1 MIIYSE
7 PKARFQADVESN
19 RIAERVH
26 KLFREKTRRSVAPR
40 EFSSWQNSMLYVRN
54 VLDDDE
60 IPDDAQVSIEFTI
73 PQSAKRIDVIV
84 SGQDEHHR
92 EAAIIIELKQWE
104 TVEKTGK
111 DAIVSTFLGGKVRET
126 EHPSYQAW
134 TYAALLRD
142 FNETVQSEDIRL
154 VPCAYLHNCTSAE
167 GILDSFYSQHLEEA
181 PAFLRSDAGRLR
193 SFIKRY
199 VKYGDSRDLM
209 FRIDQGRIRPSKS
222 LVDSLLSMLE
232 GNQEFLL
239 IDDQKL
245 VYETALALA
254 HEGRTGPK
262 RVLIVEGGPGTGKS
276 VVAINL
282 LVELTARQLVTQ
294 YVSRN
299 AAPRA
304 VYEAKLTGTFK
315 KTRIAN
321 MFRGSGSFI
330 EGEPD
335 TFDALIVDEAHRLN
349 EKSGLY
355 KNLGENQ
362 IKELIAASRMTVFF
376 IDEDQRVTIQDIG
389 TKAEIKQWADEL
401 GAETTELEL
410 VSQFRCN
417 GSDGYLGW
425 VDHALQ
431 VRPTANTDLDGI
443 DYDFAVCES
452 PSELRDRIFE
462 KNHDANKARLVAGY
476 CWDWKSKKDPSAI
489 DIEFPGT
496 DFQMRWNLDTDGSLW
511 IVMPESVNE
520 VGCIHTC
527 QGLELDY
534 VGVIIGPD
542 LTVRDG
548 VVTTDAS
555 ERSRN
560 DSSVKGLKKLKKE
573 DPDRARELG
582 KLVIKNTY
590 RTLMTRGQKG
600 CFVYCT
606 DPETQEYF
614 RSFIQSLTPK
624 AQAKVSRYPGLPLEI
639 LDEAAVDPYV
649 NSVPVFDL
657 SIAAGD
663 FSEPQAADDCE
674 WVALPEP
681 FVAKAG
687 YFVAQVAGESMN
699 RRVASGSWCL
709 FRADPGG
716 SRNGKIVLVQHRTI
730 QDPDFGGGLTIK
742 RYESSRSE
750 HDDGSWSHERIV
762 LKPNST
768 VEGFR
773 DIVLNGDESA
783 ELRVVGEFVAVI
795 G

>member
-7 PKARFQADVESN
+7 PKTRFQADVEAN
-19 RIAERVH
+19 RVADRIQQ
-26 KLFREKTRRSVAPR
+26 LLREKSKRAAGPAEVR
-40 EFSSWQNSMLYVRN
+40 SWQNSLLYVRN

-60 IPDDAQVSIEFTI
+60 IPGDAQVSIEYTI
-73 PQSAKRIDVIV
+73 PQTAKRIDVVV

-104 TVEKTGK
+104 AAKKTGK
-111 DAIVSTFLGGKVRET
+111 DAIVSTFLGGAVRET

-142 FNETVQSEDIRL
+142 FNETVQSEDIQL

-167 GILDSFYSQHLEEA
+167 GILDSFYTEHLEQA
-181 PAFLRSDAGRLR
+181 PAFLRNDADRLR

-199 VKYGDSRDLM
+199 VKHGDARDLM

-222 LVDSLLSMLE
+222 LVDSLLSMLQ
-232 GNQEFLL
+232 GNNEFLL

-245 VYETALALA
+245 VYETALAMA
-254 HEGRTGPK
+254 DEGRTGPK

-304 VYEAKLTGTFK
+304 VYEAKLSGTFR

-330 EGEPD
+330 DGEPD

-389 TKAEIKQWADEL
+389 TKSEIKQWADEL

-425 VDHALQ
+425 IDHALQ
-431 VRPTANTDLDGI
+431 IRATANMDLDGI
-443 DYDFAVCES
+443 DYAFAVCES
-452 PSELRDRIFE
+452 PSELRDSIFE
-462 KNHDANKARLVAGY
+462 KNHQANKARLVAGY
-476 CWDWKSKKDPSAI
+476 CWDWKSKKDANAI

-527 QGLELDY
+527 QGLDLDY

-560 DSSVKGLKKLKKE
+560 DSSVRGLKKLRKE

-582 KLVIKNTY
+582 ELVIKNTY

-614 RSFIQSLTPK
+614 RAFMRPSARRTP
-624 AQAKVSRYPGLPLEI
+624 ASVPSYSGLPLDI
-639 LDEAAVDPYV
+639 LDESSVNPYV

-657 SIAAGD
+657 RIAAGD
-663 FSEPQAADDCE
+663 FSDPRAADDCD

-681 FVAKAG
+681 FVAREG
-687 YFVAQVAGESMN
+687 YFVAQVVGESMN
-699 RRVASGSWCL
+699 RRVANGSWCL

-716 SRNGKIVLVQHRTI
+716 SRNGKIVVVQHRTI
-730 QDPDFGGGLTIK
+730 QDPDWGGGLTIK
-742 RYESSRSE
+742 TYESSRKE
-750 HDDGSWSHERIV
+750 HDDGTWSHERIV

-768 VEGFR
+768 IEGFR
-773 DIVLNGDESA
+773 EIVLDEDEAA
-783 ELRVVGEFVAVI
+783 ELRVLGELIAVL